1 MNGLKKRLIQLKTN
15 NIKLVMQIEQ
25 MERGSE
31 AAHLQDQREFNRT
44 RRKLVAEQSS
54 RMIVEQMPP
63 LLPPGLIEENMRVQH
78 ELAAKMNEAKELG
91 ECVCEIFSS
100 LRDKLRKNETKSNG
114 FGLAG
119 SLLFKI
125 STSGKAPNKQKQV
138 ARKTDSKLLIYD
150 VLKRKYERVMKE
162 QQQEKQE
169 FHLTMDEFLQYSASQ
184 IVGVIELK
192 GGF

>member
-1 MNGLKKRLIQLKTN
+1 MNGLKKRLIQLKTS

-54 RMIVEQMPP
+54 RMIVEQIPP

-91 ECVCEIFSS
+91 ECVCEFFSS
-100 LRDKLRKNETKSNG
+100 LWDKLRMNETKSKG

-119 SLLFKI
+119 SLLI
-125 STSGKAPNKQKQV
+125 
-138 ARKTDSKLLIYD
+138 
-150 VLKRKYERVMKE
+150 
-162 QQQEKQE
+162 
-169 FHLTMDEFLQYSASQ
+169 
-184 IVGVIELK
+184 
-192 GGF
+192 